1 MQEFPFC
8 CKGFDLINSG
18 KHISVCFLC
27 LQVQV
32 TLINI
37 HDKTVHIHEVVI
49 SLTRI
54 LSLISKQISAF
65 RISYIQSCF
74 FFYFTKDSL
83 AGFLTC
89 LGCTP
94 SYFPPAGSAC
104 LGHHTFGNQECTSWS
119 ADYTKYGQVILPV
132 LQTPVISFHCAS
144 CRFLIFI
151 INIPKFHF

>member
-8 CKGFDLINSG
+8 CKSFDLINSG

-94 SYFPPAGSAC
+94 
-104 LGHHTFGNQECTSWS
+104 
-119 ADYTKYGQVILPV
+119 
-132 LQTPVISFHCAS
+132 
-144 CRFLIFI
+144 
-151 INIPKFHF
+151 